1 MESEV
6 ARTRGLH
13 CNPGLLSHLQPGTE
27 KPKIC
32 SVTTLL
38 VDKAQKPVWVPGH
51 RRCEPSPSKC
61 VCWKVYYYI
70 STVLRDFLHKKKG
83 PVFSSPL
90 AANLQENEL
99 GVVCINETI
108 KESLESW
115 KLSLLAQ
122 SSCQNWL
129 NFRHPPSV
137 AQPKKGKRWV
147 GGGKRCVF
155 DNLCSL
161 IVITF
166 IWQIPIQTQPWNDW
180 EEIGG
185 KTLSNYTKSQKFV
198 SLALREVSNAQI
210 NEKKASFLSG

>member
-1 MESEV
+1 MLATCSWEACEVDVPLKGCGGSFAPLLGDIAGLQPWQDNVPSWCHFIMQSEV

-38 VDKAQKPVWVPGH
+38 VDRAQKPVWVLGH
-51 RRCEPSPSKC
+51 SRCEPSPNKC

-99 GVVCINETI
+99 GAVCINETI

-129 NFRHPPSV
+129 NFRHPFSSP
-137 AQPKKGKRWV
+137 AQKRKEV
-147 GGGKRCVF
+147 GWG
-155 DNLCSL
+155 
-161 IVITF
+161 
-166 IWQIPIQTQPWNDW
+166 W
-180 EEIGG
+180 EEMC
-185 KTLSNYTKSQKFV
+185 V
-198 SLALREVSNAQI
+198 W
-210 NEKKASFLSG
+210 